1 MSAQALKLLLRE
13 RVRLKNNDLPIA
25 VYLRLNKN
33 TQTYILWSFIV
44 HLFAR

>member
-13 RVRLKNNDLPIA
+13 RVRLKSNDRPIV

-33 TQTYILWSFIV
+33 TQSYIL
-44 HLFAR
+44 